1 MSLNV
6 SVKLTTKFMHK
17 LKHLKYNFNKA
28 Y

>member
-1 MSLNV
+1 M
-6 SVKLTTKFMHK
+6 SVKSITQFMHK